1 MEAANWAV
9 PGRFGGSASG
19 PAVMFMRRVSTGSE
33 WRSTT
38 RTCRPFGSA
47 RTVGRGSAIGS
58 GGGTLGGELRSRA
71 HRSAAERRIAPNQR
85 EALTTEITEVH

>member
-1 MEAANWAV
+1 M
-9 PGRFGGSASG
+9 
-19 PAVMFMRRVSTGSE
+19 
-33 WRSTT
+33 
-38 RTCRPFGSA
+38 
-47 RTVGRGSAIGS
+47 GS